1 MRDTEKR
8 QDDEDPGPLK
18 HSDAERLTSGGGDTS
33 DSGQDIEDDPS
44 RNPPERE
51 LGDVKGG

>member
-18 HSDAERLTSGGGDTS
+18 HSDAERLTSDGDTS
-33 DSGQDIEDDPS
+33 DSAQDIENDPS